1 MSSSPRS
8 FPRAEVAAAAG
19 AAPVQWHVVAAAG
32 GYAQNTA
39 DWRVELDG
47 GRRVFVK
54 QALGDS
60 SPRSLG
66 SSRS

>member
-1 MSSSPRS
+1 
-8 FPRAEVAAAAG
+8 
-19 AAPVQWHVVAAAG
+19 VQWHVVAAG

-54 QALGDS
+54 QALDDS

-66 SSRS
+66 SGRS